1 MKFSK
6 VLLAA
11 FLGTLIAMVATF
23 FIKVGVVSSMIS
35 GLSAETET
43 ISKPQ
48 ANSVLYMKLDYAISD
63 RTTDNP
69 FGSINFNSME
79 TKDMTGLNVIL
90 LNIEQAKTDPNIKG
104 IYMELS
110 SIPTSTA
117 TLQEIRDK
125 LIEFKESGKFI
136 VTYGESY
143 SQSAYYMASI
153 ADKIYI
159 NPEGALDLHGMASQI
174 TFYKH
179 LLDKLDI
186 EMQIVRGPNNRF
198 KSAVE
203 PYFLDKMSEAN
214 REQMEKLLG
223 TVWGQILSGIS
234 QSRNISVEQLNDIA
248 DNLETYFDAKKA
260 LEYGLVDNLYYKDQ
274 VLEEL
279 KGLTG
284 SNKDINA
291 ISNAKYAKSYK
302 DKCTSK
308 NEVAIIYATGQIF
321 DGKGNPNQAIY
332 SENLSKTIRKA
343 REDENVKA
351 VVLRVN
357 SPGGSAIAS
366 QQIWHAIEQLK
377 AKKPVVVSMGGLAAS
392 GGYMM
397 SAGAN
402 YIFAE
407 PTTITGSIG
416 IFGTIPNVA
425 KLRDKVGLD
434 IDGLSTNKHSAL
446 ENNIIFKGMNPE
458 ERAMMQAMIERG
470 YDLFTS
476 RCAEGRHVSQD
487 YIKSI
492 GVFGTVPNLQGFL
505 NDKVG
510 LTFDAA
516 KTNKN
521 ADFGTLTQPLTEFQ
535 YSKLQ
540 EMVVKTYNDFTGRVA
555 EGRGLTQ
562 TYVDSIGQGRV
573 WAGADAIEI
582 GLVDKLG
589 DMEDAIAY
597 AVEKA
602 KLGNDFKV
610 TEWPKQKDFFTR
622 MMESMNESDKLDA
635 AMKQKMGVYYDY
647 LQGLDN
653 LQKNTGIQ
661 ARLPFDM
668 IIE

>member
-11 FLGTLIAMVATF
+11 FLGTLIALVVNF

-35 GLSAETET
+35 SLSTETET
-43 ISKPQ
+43 ISKPKP
-48 ANSVLYMKLDYAISD
+48 NSVLYMKLNYDIPD

-69 FGSINFNSME
+69 FSAINFQTME
-79 TKDMTGLNVIL
+79 SLDATGLNDIL
-90 LNIEQAKTDPNIKG
+90 RNIERAKTDPNIKG

-125 LIEFKESGKFI
+125 LIEFKESGKFL

-143 SQSAYYMASI
+143 SQSAYYLASV
-153 ADKIYI
+153 ADKIFI

-179 LLDKLDI
+179 LFDKLDI

-214 REQMEKLLG
+214 REQMDKLLG
-223 TVWGQILSGIS
+223 TVWGQILLGIS
-234 QSRNISVEQLNDIA
+234 QSRNISVEQLNHIA
-248 DNLETYFDAKKA
+248 DNLDTYFDARKA

-291 ISNAKYAKSYK
+291 IGNANYAKSYK
-302 DKCTSK
+302 DKNLSK
-308 NEVAIIYATGQIF
+308 NEVAVIYASGQIF
-321 DGKGNPNQAIY
+321 DGKGNEEQNIY

-357 SPGGSAIAS
+357 SPGGSAVAS
-366 QQIWHAIEQLK
+366 AIIGRELDLTKQV
-377 AKKPVVVSMGGLAAS
+377 KPVIVSMGNYAAS
-392 GGYMM
+392 GGYWI
-397 SAGAN
+397 SAKAD
-402 YIFAE
+402 YIFAD
-407 PTTITGSIG
+407 PTTLTG
-416 IFGTIPNVA
+416 
-425 KLRDKVGLD
+425 
-434 IDGLSTNKHSAL
+434 
-446 ENNIIFKGMNPE
+446 
-458 ERAMMQAMIERG
+458 
-470 YDLFTS
+470 
-476 RCAEGRHVSQD
+476 
-487 YIKSI
+487 SI

-510 LTFDAA
+510 LTFDVA
-516 KTNKN
+516 KTNEN
-521 ADFGTLTQPLTEFQ
+521 ADFGTLSQPLTEFQ
-535 YSKLQ
+535 YGKLQ

-573 WAGADAIEI
+573 WAGADAIKI
-582 GLVDKLG
+582 GLVDQLG

-597 AVEKA
+597 AVQKA
-602 KLGNDFKV
+602 ELGSDYKV

-635 AMKQKMGVYYDY
+635 AMKQKMGVYYNY

>member
-11 FLGTLIAMVATF
+11 FLGTLIAMVVTF

-35 GLSAETET
+35 SLSTETET
-43 ISKPQ
+43 LSKPQ
-48 ANSVLYMKLDYAISD
+48 PNSVLYMKLDYEIPD

-69 FGSINFNSME
+69 FGGINFSTME
-79 TKDMTGLNVIL
+79 AKDMTGLNDIL
-90 LNIEQAKTDPNIKG
+90 RNIEHAKTDPNIKG

-117 TLQEIRDK
+117 TLQEIRSK

-136 VTYGESY
+136 VTYSENY
-143 SQSAYYMASI
+143 SQSAYYMASV
-153 ADKIYI
+153 ADKIYL

-174 TFYKH
+174 MFYKR
-179 LLDKLDI
+179 LLDKLDV

-203 PYFLDKMSEAN
+203 PYFLEKMSEAN
-214 REQMEKLLG
+214 REQMDKLLG
-223 TVWGQILSGIS
+223 SVWGQILGSIS
-234 QSRNISVEQLNDIA
+234 ESRNISVEQLNKIA
-248 DNLETYFDAKKA
+248 DNLETIFDAKKA
-260 LEYGLVDNLYYKDQ
+260 LEFGLVDNLYYKDQ
-274 VLEEL
+274 MIEEL

-291 ISNAKYAKSYK
+291 ITNAKYAKSFSEK
-302 DKCTSK
+302 NPSK
-308 NEVAIIYATGQIF
+308 NEVAIIYASGQIY
-321 DGKGNPNQAIY
+321 DGKGKDEESNIY
-332 SENLSKTIRKA
+332 SESLSKTIRKA

-357 SPGGSAIAS
+357 SPGGSAVAS
-366 QQIWHAIEQLK
+366 AIIGRELDLTK
-377 AKKPVVVSMGGLAAS
+377 EVKPVIVTMGNYAAS
-392 GGYMM
+392 GGYWI
-397 SAGAN
+397 SAKAD
-402 YIFAE
+402 YIFAD
-407 PTTITGSIG
+407 PTTLTG
-416 IFGTIPNVA
+416 
-425 KLRDKVGLD
+425 
-434 IDGLSTNKHSAL
+434 
-446 ENNIIFKGMNPE
+446 
-458 ERAMMQAMIERG
+458 
-470 YDLFTS
+470 
-476 RCAEGRHVSQD
+476 
-487 YIKSI
+487 SI
-492 GVFGTVPNLQGFL
+492 GVFGTFPNAQGFL
-505 NDKVG
+505 NDKIG
-510 LTFDAA
+510 LTFDVA
-516 KTNKN
+516 KTNEN
-521 ADFGTLTQPLTEFQ
+521 ADFGTITQPLTEFQ

-540 EMVVKTYNDFTGRVA
+540 QMVVKTYDDFTRRVA

-573 WAGADAIEI
+573 WSGADAIEL

-597 AVEKA
+597 AAEKA
-602 KLGNDFKV
+602 NLGSDYKV

-622 MMESMNESDKLDA
+622 LMESMNEGDKLDV
-635 AMKQKMGVYYDY
+635 AMKQKLGAYYDY
-647 LQGLDN
+647 LKGLDN

>member
-11 FLGTLIAMVATF
+11 FLGTLIALVVNF
-23 FIKVGVVSSMIS
+23 FIKVGVVTSMIS
-35 GLSAETET
+35 SLSTETET
-43 ISKPQ
+43 ITKPKP
-48 ANSVLYMKLDYAISD
+48 NSVLYMKLDYDIPD

-69 FGSINFNSME
+69 FNSINFSTME
-79 TKDMTGLNVIL
+79 TKDMTGMNDIL
-90 LNIEQAKTDPNIKG
+90 RNIERAKTDPNIKG

-125 LIEFKESGKFI
+125 LIEFKESGKFL

-143 SQSAYYMASI
+143 SQSAYYIASI

-179 LLDKLDI
+179 LFDKLDI

-214 REQMEKLLG
+214 REQMDKLLG
-223 TVWGQILSGIS
+223 TVWGQILTGIS
-234 QSRNISVEQLNDIA
+234 QSRNISVEQLNQIA
-248 DNLETYFDAKKA
+248 DNLDTYFDAEKA

-291 ISNAKYAKSYK
+291 IGNTNYAKSYK
-302 DKCTSK
+302 DKNPSK
-308 NEVAIIYATGQIF
+308 NEVAVIYASGQIF
-321 DGKGNPNQAIY
+321 DGKGDEEQNIY

-357 SPGGSAIAS
+357 SPGGSAVAS
-366 QQIWHAIEQLK
+366 AIIGRELDLTKQV
-377 AKKPVVVSMGGLAAS
+377 KPVIVSMGNYAAS
-392 GGYMM
+392 GGYWI
-397 SAGAN
+397 SAKAD
-402 YIFAE
+402 YIFAD
-407 PTTITGSIG
+407 PTTLTG
-416 IFGTIPNVA
+416 
-425 KLRDKVGLD
+425 
-434 IDGLSTNKHSAL
+434 
-446 ENNIIFKGMNPE
+446 
-458 ERAMMQAMIERG
+458 
-470 YDLFTS
+470 
-476 RCAEGRHVSQD
+476 
-487 YIKSI
+487 SI

-510 LTFDAA
+510 LTFDVA
-516 KTNKN
+516 KTNEN

-582 GLVDKLG
+582 GLVDQLG

-597 AVEKA
+597 AVQKA
-602 KLGNDFKV
+602 ELGNDYKV

-635 AMKQKMGVYYDY
+635 AMKQKMGIYYNY